1 MLFKGNSLRVEWG
14 FATKEADLNM
24 KTTSVFAGQACG
36 GRQGAEGANAPAQS
50 AGVVRLTPMWRALAR
65 VAWGQRFLLFMLALS
80 GIASAPVS
88 AADPPKAAL
97 PQLGSP
103 FTAAPFVETVAA
115 PDTLRQLAS
124 GGYALYLR
132 HGPTNNAIPDRTP
145 RVDLQDCGTQRPLT
159 VEGRQLMARVGDAI
173 RKANIPV
180 SELHISPMCRA
191 RESAEAAFPTI
202 TSLTDPRLIYLGNFT
217 DAEKAPIV
225 ARTRQLLS
233 MPVPSGS
240 NRLVLAHAPNLMD
253 LMGYFPK
260 EGTLVVFR
268 PLGEAVGFEYIA
280 SIPAAQWGE
289 LLRQGQK

>member
-1 MLFKGNSLRVEWG
+1 MIPGRGSGCVGVRRPPLPFSPLRQRTGSPPGCRAPNWCCIAACLCCIRYCSHFQCSSSRQTRVGRAPAQTVLFKDSGLQVEWG
-14 FATKEADLNM
+14 VATKAADLNM

-124 GGYALYLR
+124 GVTPCICDMGRRTTRFQTVRPALICR
-132 HGPTNNAIPDRTP
+132 IA
-145 RVDLQDCGTQRPLT
+145 
-159 VEGRQLMARVGDAI
+159 AR
-173 RKANIPV
+173 
-180 SELHISPMCRA
+180 
-191 RESAEAAFPTI
+191 SA
-202 TSLTDPRLIYLGNFT
+202 
-217 DAEKAPIV
+217 
-225 ARTRQLLS
+225 
-233 MPVPSGS
+233 
-240 NRLVLAHAPNLMD
+240 H
-253 LMGYFPK
+253 
-260 EGTLVVFR
+260 
-268 PLGEAVGFEYIA
+268 
-280 SIPAAQWGE
+280 
-289 LLRQGQK
+289 